1 VDILPGIL
9 PVSSVLEVL
18 AVSAES
24 NWSGTRR
31 LASSRRLKRA
41 LKCID
46 KGVGVVFGRGRVV
59 RSALD
64 ASGMGFRRRFMR
76 WRKRRSMII
85 VGEYFRLSSSRSSRV
100 GVGGGDSGG
109 DDGIALDSGS
119 DKEDKR
125 SEISNE
131 MVVRS
136 IWRQRMR
143 VSSNTRCSLDGR
155 YPVPTKSRMTAR
167 PSVAPSLA

>member
-1 VDILPGIL
+1 MEIIVDILGRRPQECYSIYSVDMLPGIL
-9 PVSSVLEVL
+9 PMSSVLGVL

-24 NWSGTRR
+24 DWSGTRR

-59 RSALD
+59 RSTRD
-64 ASGMGFRRRFMR
+64 ASGTGFRRRFMR

-85 VGEYFRLSSSRSSRV
+85 VGVWWCEYFRSSSSSRSMFRG
-100 GVGGGDSGG
+100 GVGSGDSAG

-119 DKEDKR
+119 DR
-125 SEISNE
+125 EISNE

-136 IWRQRMR
+136 I
-143 VSSNTRCSLDGR
+143 
-155 YPVPTKSRMTAR
+155 
-167 PSVAPSLA
+167 